1 MTVTLAD
8 IARNDIAIEGIVWD
22 KPSIAGFGPGDALP
36 NYQEI
41 LNALHTDLKSI
52 TTGLSLYL
60 REYGVPRE
68 PRRR

>member
-36 NYQEI
+36 NYSVI
-41 LNALHTDLKSI
+41 LNELHTDLDSI
-52 TTGLSLYL
+52 TTGLAVYV
-60 REYGVPRE
+60 RDYGVPRE